1 MSDEPAKN
9 TYFTET
15 TDNRRLSILQKIRHA
30 IEVFLGYVFI
40 HVPYRYCGRGYVK
53 IISFLIG
60 IVGPLSFAHR
70 RVIDNLNLA
79 LPDMSPCEKRL
90 LAKNSWKNIAYIPYD
105 FITAKYN
112 PQNLNISVEGLQHL
126 ETLKAQNRHALFFS
140 GHNACWEIFRIIAHK
155 HGINSAII
163 YRAFNN
169 RYFDSYARNL
179 MNHGFAPIFQKNPLG
194 IKKMLKYLRDPNT
207 ETGGH
212 ILMLNDQRLSKGISV
227 PFFNTNALT
236 APSAAEL
243 ALRYDLALIPIFVTR
258 SDMRTYNVI
267 IHPEIDIQKID
278 APVDKKIN
286 IILTKMNKMIEN
298 HIRLYPHEW
307 FWLHR
312 RWR

>member
-1 MSDEPAKN
+1 MNDKLAQN
-9 TYFTET
+9 TYFIDT
-15 TDNRRLSILQKIRHA
+15 TDNRRIGILQKIRH
-30 IEVFLGYVFI
+30 ILEVSLGYIFVHI
-40 HVPYRYCGRGYVK
+40 PYRYFGKGYVK
-53 IISFLIG
+53 IISFIIA

-79 LPDMSPCEKRL
+79 LPDMLPNDKKKI
-90 LAKNSWKNIAYIPYD
+90 AINSWKNIAYIPYD
-105 FITAKYN
+105 FIMAKYN
-112 PQNLNISVEGLQHL
+112 PEKLNITIQGLEHL
-126 ETLKAQNRHALFFS
+126 ENLKAQNRNALFFS
-140 GHNACWEIFRIIAHK
+140 GHNACWEIFRIAAHR
-155 HGINSAII
+155 HTIDSAII

-179 MNHGFAPIFQKNPLG
+179 MNHGFAPIFQKNPFG
-194 IKKMLKYLRDPNT
+194 IRKMLKYLRDTHSDN
-207 ETGGH
+207 GGH

-227 PFFNTNALT
+227 PFFNKNALT

-258 SDMRTYNVI
+258 TDIGHYTVI
-267 IHPEIDIQKID
+267 IHPEIDVNNSDTTI
-278 APVDKKIN
+278 DKKIN
-286 IILTKMNKMIEN
+286 IILTKMNKIIEN